1 MASRLG
7 DPQTLGRGFE
17 VGIKIIGGDK
27 SDNIPAIFKRG
38 GKKKIM
44 KCYEDKEYFK
54 SLLIKEYGSEELGLD
69 AVKKNKTLIDFNE
82 IPLNLKNEF
91 LKTLISH
98 NI

>member
-1 MASRLG
+1 
-7 DPQTLGRGFE
+7 
-17 VGIKIIGGDK
+17 
-27 SDNIPAIFKRG
+27 
-38 GKKKIM
+38 M